1 MVAFQ
6 ASCQPADLKL
16 EKYLVYFLKFRFEF
30 DYFFDLKVLKFLNH
44 VEIHFSLMLFKNY
57 LFKIFL
63 NSKNQDV
70 APNFKYL
77 KSHFQQ
83 KSAIHLSFVAMND
96 KLSFHSE
103 Y

>member
-1 MVAFQ
+1 MVACQ

-16 EKYLVYFLKFRFEF
+16 EKYSVYFLKFRFEF

-44 VEIHFSLMLFKNY
+44 VKIHFNLKLFKNY

-63 NSKNQDV
+63 NLKNQDEV
-70 APNFKYL
+70 LNFKYL
-77 KSHFQQ
+77 KLRFQQ

-96 KLSFHSE
+96 KLNFH
-103 Y
+103 